1 MERGRFRLPS
11 CRGALGAA
19 VKEAALDRHRK
30 RALEAILMVSE
41 DPVPPK
47 ILAQLLET
55 SAASVDA
62 AAEELAEEYAE
73 RGFVLVRV
81 AGGYRLQSHPEFYE
95 YVESYLSASNSLRL
109 STAAMETLS
118 IVAYN
123 QPVSRA
129 QIADI
134 RGVKADAVIRT
145 LQRRGLVEPAGVDP
159 GPGNAVLFGTTQ
171 LFLESL
177 GIDSISEL
185 PDLGQF
191 VPEVE
196 VTEALESVLRGDPS
210 PKSW

>member
-1 MERGRFRLPS
+1 MSRGSSERG
-11 CRGALGAA
+11 A
-19 VKEAALDRHRK
+19 VKEPALDSHRK
-30 RALEAILMVSE
+30 RALEAILMVCE
-41 DPVPPK
+41 DPAPPK

-55 SAASVDA
+55 SVASVEAA
-62 AAEELAEEYAE
+62 AAELAEDYAS

-81 AGGYRLQSHPEFYE
+81 AGGYRLQSHPEFSD
-95 YVESYLSASNSLRL
+95 YVESYLSASNSVRL
-109 STAAMETLS
+109 SAAAMETLS

-129 QIADI
+129 QIADV
-134 RGVKADAVIRT
+134 RGVKVDAVIRT
-145 LQRRGLVEPAGVDP
+145 LQRRGLVEPVGIDP

-177 GIDSISEL
+177 GIDSISDL
-185 PDLGQF
+185 PPLGQF

-196 VTEALESVLRGDPS
+196 VTEALESVLRGDPV

>member
-1 MERGRFRLPS
+1 M
-11 CRGALGAA
+11 
-19 VKEAALDRHRK
+19 KEAALDRHRK
-30 RALEAILMVSE
+30 SALEAILMVSE
-41 DPVPPK
+41 EPAPPK

-55 SAASVDA
+55 SVASVEA
-62 AAEELAEEYAE
+62 AAEELAEDYAS

-81 AGGYRLQSHPEFYE
+81 AGGYRLQSHPEFSD
-95 YVESYLSASNSLRL
+95 YVESYLSASNSVRL
-109 STAAMETLS
+109 SGAAMETLS

-134 RGVKADAVIRT
+134 RGVKVDAVIRT
-145 LQRRGLVEPAGVDP
+145 LQRRGLVEPVGTDP

-177 GIDSISEL
+177 GIDSIRDL
-185 PDLGQF
+185 PPLGQF

-196 VTEALESVLRGDPS
+196 VTEALESVLRGDPL